1 MLSEAIVHIVDDDE
15 AVRHALSMLM
25 HSVELK
31 TSVFSSARAFLDSV
45 DPTLPGCLVLDVRMP
60 EMSGLDLQRELAKRD
75 IKIPIII
82 ITGHGDVPMV
92 VRAMKEGAV
101 DFLEKPFHDQDLLD
115 SIATAVAKS
124 ITILQE
130 QDARRLFLAR
140 SRHLSSREK
149 QVMDLLIDGC
159 CSKEIAIALGISPK
173 TVDVHRGHVMDK
185 MQVKSVIEL
194 VHLAIFKKAPVE
206 IVESVGL
213 VSLR

>member
-1 MLSEAIVHIVDDDE
+1 MRSEAIVNIVDDDE
-15 AVRHALSMLM
+15 AIRDALSMLM
-25 HSVELK
+25 HSVQLK
-31 TSVFSSARAFLDSV
+31 TSVFPSARAFLDNVNPSI
-45 DPTLPGCLVLDVRMP
+45 PGCLVLDVRMP
-60 EMSGLDLQRELAKRD
+60 EMSGLDLQRELAKRE
-75 IKIPIII
+75 INIPIII

-115 SIATAVAKS
+115 SIAKAITKS
-124 ITILQE
+124 IAMLQE
-130 QDARRLFLAR
+130 QDARSLFLSL

-149 QVMDLLIDGC
+149 EVMNLLIEGR

-194 VHLAIFKKAPVE
+194 VHLAIARTAALE
-206 IVESVGL
+206 YGESVA
-213 VSLR
+213 